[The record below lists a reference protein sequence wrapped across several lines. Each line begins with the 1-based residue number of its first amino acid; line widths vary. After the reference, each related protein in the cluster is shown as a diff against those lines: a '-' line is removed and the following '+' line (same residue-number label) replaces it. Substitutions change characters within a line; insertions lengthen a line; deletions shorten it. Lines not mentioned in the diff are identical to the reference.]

1 MNQVTVELDGYNLS
15 IEDIIAV
22 LREKKRVKLTKDA
35 NERIIKSAEIVK
47 DILSEERKVYGV
59 TTGFGYLQE
68 VSISSKDAE
77 KLQQNL
83 ITSHVAGVGSE
94 FPHEIVRGMM
104 VLQLN
109 KFARGHSGIQPQ
121 TVKLLM
127 NLLNSNI
134 VPVVPS
140 KGSLGASGD
149 LAPLAHLSSVLIGRG
164 LADFNNE
171 RLPGIDVLKKAG
183 LKPVILK
190 AKEGLALLNG
200 THAMTAIAALAV
212 CDAEY
217 LVRVANLATALS
229 MEIHQANIDSLH
241 PKIHQARPHIGQ
253 NQVAKSM
260 RDFLSGSKRVRQNI
274 GIQDSYSLRC
284 APVVHGASLDTISYA
299 KKVVEIEIN
308 SSTDNPLIFSPN
320 EVFSGGNFHGQPIA
334 LSMDYLGIAIA
345 ELGSISERRIERLVN
360 PSLSGLP
367 AFLTPNSGLNS
378 GLMIA
383 QYTAASLVSE
393 NKGLAFPA
401 SVDSIPVSANQE
413 DHVSMGTLAA
423 RQTRSIIKNVENILA
438 IELLCVCQAVDLA
451 KIQDQLSPVCRKI
464 HSQIRNK
471 IPTLIR
477 DRELTDDIQLCVDLI
492 QKKAL

>member
-200 THAMTAIAALAV
+200 TQAMTAIAT
-212 CDAEY
+212 
-217 LVRVANLATALS
+217 LAT
-229 MEIHQANIDSLH
+229 
-241 PKIHQARPHIGQ
+241 
-253 NQVAKSM
+253 
-260 RDFLSGSKRVRQNI
+260 
-274 GIQDSYSLRC
+274 
-284 APVVHGASLDTISYA
+284 
-299 KKVVEIEIN
+299 
-308 SSTDNPLIFSPN
+308 
-320 EVFSGGNFHGQPIA
+320 
-334 LSMDYLGIAIA
+334 
-345 ELGSISERRIERLVN
+345 
-360 PSLSGLP
+360 
-367 AFLTPNSGLNS
+367 
-378 GLMIA
+378 
-383 QYTAASLVSE
+383 
-393 NKGLAFPA
+393 
-401 SVDSIPVSANQE
+401 
-413 DHVSMGTLAA
+413 
-423 RQTRSIIKNVENILA
+423 
-438 IELLCVCQAVDLA
+438 
-451 KIQDQLSPVCRKI
+451 
-464 HSQIRNK
+464 
-471 IPTLIR
+471 
-477 DRELTDDIQLCVDLI
+477 
-492 QKKAL
+492 